1 MLSGGEDALQA
12 AADTRQGFVWDS
24 PVPVDWLILG
34 ALAVVL
40 WLALLAVSEW
50 RLAKR
55 AWLLPF
61 LWLLRAAAV
70 VALAAAVAG
79 PSRTLTHRQ
88 SSRQAVSILVDTSAS
103 MTLTDKDEYVP
114 AWTHAGGSPQDTALG
129 QLAAAR
135 HHLRRL
141 AAVPPGQWGTPAG
154 EQRWADA
161 VATMTK
167 PEASAGAPEDFRQ
180 AAARLAETAE
190 AFTSG
195 RSVLARDCLRVLNEA
210 EAAVTERMNSLEAK
224 SGGGLSGAPAGS
236 GSGGGGG
243 SPSRLQRV
251 ADWLEAAESGWLK
264 ECREEF
270 DVTLFDA
277 GEVTVPAS
285 GTAFQK
291 WRAAAGDAS
300 PQRTDLATVLD
311 ETARESAVGRTR
323 AVVLV
328 TDGGHNAER
337 GVEAAAARLRGL
349 PLLVVPAGA
358 VIGGPQQKDL
368 SLPSLLAPASVYKND
383 SMKIEAVVSAAG
395 CEGATV
401 EAVLKEGDRRLE
413 TKTFRIRD
421 GAPETPLEF
430 AWKPEK
436 LGRHPLRVELTP
448 LKGEAILDNNHQEI
462 SVEVL
467 DDTLR
472 LLIADG
478 EPRWETR
485 YLLNLLKRDARMEFE
500 PLLFAPLHSA
510 EGPPPPPPVFPYD
523 LDGWARYRIVVLGDV
538 TPAQL
543 TPEHQALLVKYV
555 VERGGTL
562 VVIAGGEAM
571 PAAFMAQ
578 PLGALI
584 PVTKEAYP
592 EGASYSITLSPE
604 GRTVDSGRLADTAA
618 ESSRVWREATE
629 RLPVY
634 DLSAY
639 SKPKPQA
646 HVLLQANPLGRTEPP
661 PGRAFLTWQ
670 DAGKGRVIYLAAPV
684 TWHLRYL
691 SGDQWHYRFWGQLF
705 QWAVARGM
713 SGGSRTVHLSVDR
726 PRVPQD
732 SPLNVLLRLE
742 DPLGKPVAGA
752 ECRAVLRTEKGL
764 EKSVVF
770 TADEKV
776 PGSYRAVLTGLPVGP
791 HRIVAEGAAVDSLLK
806 AEGRQGRID
815 TAITVDPPANRERR
829 DVLCD
834 LGGIRRLTAAAE
846 GSVVPPGAVA
856 DALKNLGLRPA
867 VTERTSLTPVW
878 NQWPWLALILGLLT
892 LEWILR
898 KPAGLL

>member
-1 MLSGGEDALQA
+1 ME
-12 AADTRQGFVWDS
+12 TRQGFVWDS
-24 PVPVDWLILG
+24 PVPVDWLVIG
-34 ALAVVL
+34 ALAVML
-40 WLALLAVSEW
+40 WLALLAISEW

-55 AWLLPF
+55 VWLLPF

-103 MTLTDKDEYVP
+103 MTLTDKDDYVP
-114 AWTHAGGSPQDTALG
+114 DWTRAGGSPQDTALG

-161 VATMTK
+161 VETMTK
-167 PEASAGAPEDFRQ
+167 PEAAGGAPEDFRQ
-180 AAARLAETAE
+180 AAARLAETAK

-195 RSVLARDCLRVLNEA
+195 QSVLARDCLRVLNEA
-210 EAAVTERMNSLEAK
+210 EAAVTERMNLLEAK
-224 SGGGLSGAPAGS
+224 NGGNLSGAPAVVAAGA
-236 GSGGGGG
+236 GGGGG
-243 SPSRLQRV
+243 SRSRLKRV

-264 ECREEF
+264 ELRGEF
-270 DVTLFDA
+270 DVNLYDA
-277 GEVTVPAS
+277 GEVTVPA
-285 GTAFQK
+285 GEAVFQK
-291 WRAAAGDAS
+291 WRTAAGDTS
-300 PQRTDLATVLD
+300 PQRTDLAAVLD
-311 ETARESAVGRTR
+311 EAARESAVGRTR

-337 GVEAAAARLRGL
+337 SAEEAAARLRGL

-358 VIGGPQQKDL
+358 AAGGPQQKDL

-383 SMKIEAVVSAAG
+383 SMRMEAVVVASG

-401 EAVLKEGDRRLE
+401 EAVLKEGDRRLD

-430 AWKPEK
+430 AWKPES
-436 LGRHPLRVELTP
+436 LGRHQLRVELTP

-500 PLLFAPLHSA
+500 PLLFAPLHSS
-510 EGPPPPPPVFPYD
+510 EGPPPKPPVFPYD
-523 LDGWARYRIVVLGDV
+523 LDAWARYRIVILGDV
-538 TPAQL
+538 TPGQL

-562 VVIAGGEAM
+562 VLIAGDEAM

-578 PLGALI
+578 PLGGLI
-584 PVTKEAYP
+584 PVTE
-592 EGASYSITLSPE
+592 ASYAKGAAFSISLSAE
-604 GRTVDSGRLADTAA
+604 GRTVDSGSLADTAA
-618 ESSRVWREATE
+618 QSDQVWREATE
-629 RLPVY
+629 KLPVY
-634 DLSAY
+634 DLSVW
-639 SKPKPQA
+639 SRPKPQA
-646 HVLLQANPLGRTEPP
+646 HVLLQANLSGGAEAP

-670 DAGKGRVIYLAAPV
+670 DVGKGRVIYLAAPV

-691 SGDQWHYRFWGQLF
+691 SGDKWHYRFWGQLL

-713 SGGSRTVHLSVDR
+713 SGGSRTVHLSTDR

-732 SPLNVLLRLE
+732 APLNVLLRLE
-742 DPLGKPVAGA
+742 DLLGKPVAGV

-770 TADEKV
+770 APDEKV

-791 HRIVAEGAAVDSLLK
+791 HRIVVEGAAVDELLK

-815 TAITVDPPANRERR
+815 TAVVVDQPANRERR
-829 DVLCD
+829 DALCD
-834 LGGIRRLTAAAE
+834 LGSIRRIAAAAE
-846 GSVVPPGAVA
+846 GSVLPPGAVA
-856 DALKNLGLRPA
+856 AALKNLGLRPA

-878 NQWPWLALILGLLT
+878 NQWPWLGLILGLLT